1 MTSCPP
7 ESHLFDYANLSP
19 LLLCVIA
26 VVFSAVA
33 SLVPVSPA
41 EPVLVAL
48 ALVSPRWLLL
58 PLLLLSTAGHMAT
71 KTLIFK
77 GGGHVEKIFKG
88 RHRPM
93 FERTRDRLN
102 GRPGVQRLTLFASSV
117 FGIPPFY
124 IVTVLC
130 GTLKMPLREWLV
142 IATAGRLI
150 RFGILLYLPQYF
162 KADVG

>member
-1 MTSCPP
+1 M
-7 ESHLFDYANLSP
+7 
-19 LLLCVIA
+19 
-26 VVFSAVA
+26 VFSAVA

-58 PLLLLSTAGHMAT
+58 PLLLLSTAGHLAT

-77 GGGHVEKIFKG
+77 GGGHVEKIFRGK
-88 RHRPM
+88 HRLR

-102 GRPGVQRLTLFASSV
+102 GQRGAQRLTLFASSI
-117 FGIPPFY
+117 FGVPPFY

-130 GTLKMPLREWLV
+130 GTLKMPLREWLLL
-142 IATAGRLI
+142 ATAGRLI
-150 RFGILLYLPQYF
+150 RFGALLYLPHYF
-162 KADVG
+162 KGANG

>member
-1 MTSCPP
+1 
-7 ESHLFDYANLSP
+7 
-19 LLLCVIA
+19 
-26 VVFSAVA
+26 
-33 SLVPVSPA
+33 
-41 EPVLVAL
+41 
-48 ALVSPRWLLL
+48 
-58 PLLLLSTAGHMAT
+58 
-71 KTLIFK
+71 
-77 GGGHVEKIFKG
+77 
-88 RHRPM
+88 M

>member
-1 MTSCPP
+1 MPD
-7 ESHLFDYANLSP
+7 FANLSP

-41 EPVLVAL
+41 EPVLIAL

-77 GGGHVEKIFKG
+77 GGVHIEKIFKG
-88 RHRPM
+88 KHRPM

-102 GRPGVQRLTLFASSV
+102 GQPGAQRLTLFVSSV
-117 FGIPPFY
+117 VGIPPFY
-124 IVTVLC
+124 IVTALC
-130 GTLKMPLREWLV
+130 GTLRMPLREWLV
-142 IATAGRLI
+142 LATAGRLI
-150 RFGILLYLPQYF
+150 RFGAILYAPQFF
-162 KADVG
+162 KSTAG

>member
-1 MTSCPP
+1 M
-7 ESHLFDYANLSP
+7 FDYANLSP

-77 GGGHVEKIFKG
+77 GGGQVEKIFKG
-88 RHRPM
+88 KHRPM
-93 FERTRDRLN
+93 FERTRDRLS
-102 GRPGVQRLTLFASSV
+102 GRKGAQRVTLFASSA
-117 FGIPPFY
+117 FGIPPIY
-124 IVTVLC
+124 IFTVHC

-142 IATAGRLI
+142 LATAGRLL
-150 RFGILLYLPQYF
+150 RFGALLYLPQYF
-162 KADVG
+162 KADVIG